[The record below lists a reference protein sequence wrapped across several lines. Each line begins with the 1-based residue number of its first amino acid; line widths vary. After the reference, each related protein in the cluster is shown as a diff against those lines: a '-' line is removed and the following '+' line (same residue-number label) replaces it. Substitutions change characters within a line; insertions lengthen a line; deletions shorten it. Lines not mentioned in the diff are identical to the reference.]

1 MSEAA
6 ARFSQFQDGAE
17 RRKHP
22 RVHVLESGLLYGDGG
37 CIDCQVIDVSA
48 NGARIR
54 PVGEL
59 PTRTG
64 ACRFLLARLGMF
76 PAKIRWSANG
86 QAGVAFEAPP
96 EDVLERCAPLL
107 AGAGA

>member
-1 MSEAA
+1 MADAA
-6 ARFSQFQDGAE
+6 ESLSQCQSGAE

-22 RVHVLESGLLYGDGG
+22 RVDVLESGLLYGEDG

-54 PVGEL
+54 PVGDL
-59 PTRTG
+59 PTKSG

-76 PAKIRWSANG
+76 QAKICWAKNG
-86 QAGVAFEAPP
+86 QAGVAFDAPP
-96 EDVLERCAPLL
+96 EEVLEQCAPLL
-107 AGAGA
+107 AGA